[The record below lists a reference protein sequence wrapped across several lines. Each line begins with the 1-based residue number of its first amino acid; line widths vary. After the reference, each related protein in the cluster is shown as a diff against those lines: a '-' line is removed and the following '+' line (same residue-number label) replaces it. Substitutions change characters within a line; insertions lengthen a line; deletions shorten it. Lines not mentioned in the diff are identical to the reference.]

1 MCAMFRLT
9 VDKIFKET
17 KALSA
22 TLLCNSYITF
32 CNFNTNYLKKTFGMK
47 EPQGDSQSI
56 FKGLDDLSLVILVS
70 CLGGGGERKLNWEN
84 RFSVA
89 FAINRQDFG
98 FCYQPTR
105 KLDTQKGRAYRLQC
119 FKQKIYQL
127 TH

>member
-1 MCAMFRLT
+1 MFRLT

-56 FKGLDDLSLVILVS
+56 VKGLDDLSLVILVS
-70 CLGGGGERKLNWEN
+70 CLGGGGERKLN
-84 RFSVA
+84 
-89 FAINRQDFG
+89 
-98 FCYQPTR
+98 
-105 KLDTQKGRAYRLQC
+105 
-119 FKQKIYQL
+119 
-127 TH
+127 